1 MCLWVRICFC
11 GNACLANSKYLHF
24 RISSKKSLPEPCCGE
39 NVPKRPPA
47 ETGEPTK
54 GEQAQSSLRRAK
66 ARTGKK
72 CHGGRGRMD
81 SKNNAQ
87 RLGCAKAG
95 TPKGNETPRK
105 KLTKCKQLKRSR
117 RNQTKKAN
125 MQPGFGCCRK
135 SQKSAAFPE
144 PAPGAIFG
152 PFDGSTLC
160 VPLVSFVS
168 CGFAC
173 HLTCVPRACCAL
185 VALFALCCN
194 GLELFFQ
201 FLFHVCCSVVSS
213 FLLLCFTPCSLGS
226 SLLFD
231 FLLSIC
237 TRLLVQMYSCLKPTI

>member
-1 MCLWVRICFC
+1 MR
-11 GNACLANSKYLHF
+11 
-24 RISSKKSLPEPCCGE
+24 
-39 NVPKRPPA
+39 
-47 ETGEPTK
+47 K
-54 GEQAQSSLRRAK
+54 GW
-66 ARTGKK
+66 
-72 CHGGRGRMD
+72 D
-81 SKNNAQ
+81 AQ
-87 RLGCAKAG
+87 RKRN
-95 TPKGNETPRK
+95 TSE

-125 MQPGFGCCRK
+125 MQPVLSEKPKKCSLSGAGPRCHF
-135 SQKSAAFPE
+135 SAL
-144 PAPGAIFG
+144 
-152 PFDGSTLC
+152 DGSTLC